1 MSLGGLDSCY
11 VIRGSLLVHETLLHK
26 PLIFQLLHVIPPN
39 SSSCI
44 LTCADTFLAY
54 EQAEPIFKEP
64 TKYTELADPLLEGN
78 FPVKCFN
85 QAVAVAAMCLH
96 GDASMRPLMRDVVT
110 ALSYLGLGPHT
121 GSVSPLSDP
130 ENNCDEVSATERERA
145 VAEALEWGSTS
156 RHNKARA
163 MASVGSS
170 V

>member
-1 MSLGGLDSCY
+1 MHSD
-11 VIRGSLLVHETLLHK
+11 LLL
-26 PLIFQLLHVIPPN
+26 
-39 SSSCI
+39 
-44 LTCADTFLAY
+44 TFLAN

-64 TKYTELADPLLEGN
+64 TRYTELADPLLEGN

-85 QAVAVAAMCLH
+85 QAVAIAAMCLQ

-130 ENNCDEVSATERERA
+130 ASPLDDERVKGTNENNCDEVSATERERA

-156 RHNKARA
+156 RHNKGRA
-163 MASVGSS
+163 MASTGSS